1 MFNSNKGLIIMK
13 EDVNM
18 LNLYL
23 LLLKSTSQWHQN
35 CLRFLNMP
43 ITEHPHASLPDF
55 SDSAL
60 AGAVHLFP
68 EAFQLTVKYVLV

>member
-1 MFNSNKGLIIMK
+1 MK
-13 EDVNM
+13 EDVNV

-23 LLLKSTSQWHQN
+23 LLLKSTSQWHRN

-55 SDSAL
+55 SVSAL
-60 AGAVHLFP
+60 AGAIHLFP
-68 EAFQLTVKYVLV
+68 QAFQLTVKYALV